1 MSLRKSSRL
10 TLARLEANRLNAQK
24 STGPR
29 TARGKAWAAMNALKN
44 GLWAQS
50 FRRALAATGEPVYKF
65 DGMLERLALV
75 LKPRNRLETARLVR
89 YGQMLWSMHRRTQ
102 RFKSPLTTRKP
113 RLQMTGAECAHQRRI
128 MSDLAK
134 AETRTRS
141 RDRRIAG
148 PFMKMVRFA
157 DGMAKTREA
166 KTRNEERSQNV
177 V

>member
-10 TLARLEANRLNAQK
+10 TPARLVANRLNAQK

-50 FRRALAATGEPVYKF
+50 FRRVLAATGEPLYKF

-75 LKPRNRLETARLVR
+75 LKPRNRLEAARLAR
-89 YGQMLWSMHRRTQ
+89 YVQMLWSMHRRAQ
-102 RFKSPLTTRKP
+102 RYKSPLTTRKP
-113 RLQMTGAECAHQRRI
+113 RFPTTKTECAHQRRI
-128 MSDLAK
+128 MKDLVK
-134 AETRTRS
+134 AEWRTRS
-141 RDRRIAG
+141 RDRRIAR
-148 PFMKMVRFA
+148 PFMKIVRFV

>member
-10 TLARLEANRLNAQK
+10 TPARLE
-24 STGPR
+24 
-29 TARGKAWAAMNALKN
+29 
-44 GLWAQS
+44 
-50 FRRALAATGEPVYKF
+50 
-65 DGMLERLALV
+65 
-75 LKPRNRLETARLVR
+75 R

-113 RLQMTGAECAHQRRI
+113 RFPITKTECAHQRQI
-128 MSDLAK
+128 MRDLAK
-134 AETRTRS
+134 AEWRTRS

-148 PFMKMVRFA
+148 PFMKMVRFV